1 MNTHLQSTLAISI
14 ITASLLPLET
24 RAVDYPLTT
33 DTKVDYAHLQ
43 SGFSNP
49 PEESKLRCFWFW
61 QYGVATKESIT
72 QDLEAMKAKGY
83 GGVLLGDNGGPEG
96 QVGPV
101 FMSQEWKENFAHA
114 VKEADRLGLELSLNI
129 QSGWGD
135 PGNPN
140 IQPDN
145 GMKKI
150 VFSEVHVTGPKKLQ
164 QRLPKPKFE
173 IYYKDIAVQ
182 AFKRVDVEEDTRRRT
197 LVNWANKSFN
207 SQSRLPEIR
216 NILPNSDDD
225 VAIKQDDIVDLTGQF
240 SDETLIWDVPEGEWT
255 IIRYGMAATGKR
267 NMYAADGYKGG
278 LCYDQIHANGIKA
291 QWDSVAQP
299 LIDIAKKN
307 GDSLKY
313 VHTDSWEMGLTNWTH
328 GFRETFK
335 RLRGYDMSPF
345 LPVLTNK
352 IVDSREFSNRFLEDF
367 RLTVSDL
374 VAEENYQVL
383 KNLAHANG
391 LLLHSESGGPHRAPL
406 EALQTLGKNDIPMS
420 EFWARANT
428 HRVSEGAR
436 IHVKQGSSAA
446 HIYGKRYLAA
456 EGPTSVGPQ
465 WQRAPRELKGN
476 LDKVFCIGVNRLFW
490 HTYTSAPDE
499 YGIPGF
505 EYFAGT
511 HMNRHVTWWDQ
522 CDTFVRYLNRCQY
535 MLARGLYGAD
545 VLAYY
550 GSASPNFVYLESDI
564 NLPCGHEWDMCNT
577 EALLSRAT
585 ARNGRIYLPDGMNY
599 ALLYLKPGINCIS
612 LPTLQKIE
620 RMVKDG
626 IVLVGNP
633 PERAAGLTGYP
644 ASDKEVQA
652 IAKRLWGKID
662 EKNVFINTYGE
673 GRVYAGKSI
682 AEVLELEA
690 IRPDFS
696 YTANEDVD
704 LSYIHRSAEDMDIY
718 YIANKW
724 AYKDVNHLKYG
735 YRSDLPNR
743 YIEALCSFRVDGDRR
758 IERFD
763 PVTGAIT
770 PVLVYKRKGGR
781 YEVPVSLAPEGSA
794 FFVFRKGPECRHVT
808 GITKDGNAVA
818 QGNAQ
823 LQLNASGVFV
833 RDGGVEVIREGAY
846 ELIWSDGKTEK
857 FDSTALPPDQTI
869 DGRWK
874 ITFME
879 RPSLGKPITAETN
892 ALKSWT
898 EFSQRR
904 IKYFSGT
911 ARYTQLFDLAGE
923 AKNKRVYLDLGNVLD
938 LVTVCL
944 NGTVVDTCW
953 IAPFRV
959 DVTAHLVEGRN
970 LLELDVTN
978 CWVNRLI
985 GDGKLPK
992 EQRKTRSNVNG
1003 KFQKPGSEKL
1013 LRASGL
1019 LGPVRLQFA
1028 EIVSPSVSKGEPR
1041 NRGTSDGK
1049 VFRDKDHWVNFF
1061 FGVGKGGAHVIA
1073 AFSRDLHHWTVD
1085 PEPLYKA
1092 GGNPSGLDKKY
1103 AHKTSL
1109 VWNSLNETFY
1119 MYYNAVGNKGR
1130 GIGLITSKPLA
1141 DVSTEP
1147 RGLSDQ

>member
-1 MNTHLQSTLAISI
+1 MNTYLRSILAISI
-14 ITASLLPLET
+14 IAASLLPLQT
-24 RAVDYPLTT
+24 RAVDYPLTA

-43 SGFSNP
+43 SGFANP
-49 PEESKLRCFWFW
+49 PAESRLRCFWFW

-83 GGVLLGDNGGPEG
+83 GGVLIGDNGGPEG

-101 FMSQEWKENFAHA
+101 FMSDQWKANFAHA

-150 VFSEVHVTGPKKLQ
+150 VSSEVHVTGPKRLQ
-164 QRLPKPKFE
+164 QKLPKPE
-173 IYYKDIAVQ
+173 SRIYYRDIAVQ
-182 AFKRVDVEEDTRRRT
+182 AFKRVDVEGDTHRST
-197 LVNWANKSFN
+197 LVNWANKAFN
-207 SQSRLPEIR
+207 SQSGLPEIR
-216 NILPNSDDD
+216 KILPESDDD
-225 VAIKQDDIVDLTGQF
+225 VAIEQNSIVDLTGQF
-240 SDETLIWDVPEGEWT
+240 SDGTLTWDVPAGEWT
-255 IIRYGMAATGKR
+255 IVRYGMAATGKR

-278 LCYDQIHANGIKA
+278 LCYDQIRANGVKA
-291 QWDSVAQP
+291 QWHDVAQP

-307 GDSLKY
+307 GNSLKY
-313 VHTDSWEMGLTNWTH
+313 VHTDSWEMKLTNWTH

-345 LPVLTNK
+345 LPVLANK
-352 IVDSREFSNRFLEDF
+352 IVGSRELSNRFLEDF

-406 EALQTLGKNDIPMS
+406 EALQTLGRNDVPMS

-428 HRVSEGAR
+428 HRVSKAQR
-436 IHVKQGSSAA
+436 IHVKQGASAA

-465 WQRAPRELKGN
+465 WERAPRELKGN

-511 HMNRHVTWWDQ
+511 HMNRHVTWWNQ
-522 CDTFVRYLNRCQY
+522 CDPFVAYMNRCQY
-535 MLARGLYGAD
+535 MLAQGLYGAD

-564 NLPCGHEWDMCNT
+564 DVPRGHAWDMCNT
-577 EALLSRAT
+577 EVLLSRAT
-585 ARNGRIYLPDGMNY
+585 ARNGRVYLPDGMNY
-599 ALLYLKPGINCIS
+599 ALLYLKPDISFMS
-612 LPTLQKIE
+612 LPVLRKIE
-620 RMVKDG
+620 QMVENG

-644 ASDKEVQA
+644 ESDKEVRA
-652 IAKRLWGKID
+652 IAKRLWERID
-662 EKNVFINTYGE
+662 GKNVFMNTYGQ
-673 GRVYAGKSI
+673 GRVYAGKTI

-696 YTANEDVD
+696 YIANENVD
-704 LSYIHRSAEDMDIY
+704 LSYIHRSADDLDIY
-718 YIANKW
+718 YIANQW
-724 AYKDVNHLKYG
+724 AYKDVSDLKYR
-735 YRSDLPNR
+735 YRSDPPDG
-743 YIEALCSFRVDGDRR
+743 YVQATCSFRMEGDRR

-763 PVTGAIT
+763 PVTGAMT
-770 PVLVYKRKGGR
+770 PVLVYKHVGGR
-781 YEVPVSLAPEGSA
+781 YEVPISLPPEGSA
-794 FFVFRKGPECRHVT
+794 FFAFRKGPQRRHVT
-808 GITKDGNAVA
+808 GINKDGEVVV
-818 QGNAQ
+818 QGNAP
-823 LQLNASGVFV
+823 LQLNASGIFV
-833 RDGGVEVIREGAY
+833 RNGGVEVIQEGAY
-846 ELIWSDGKTEK
+846 EFIWSDGKTEK

-869 DGRWK
+869 QGRWK

-879 RPSLGKPITAETN
+879 RPSLGTSITAETN
-892 ALKSWT
+892 ALESWT
-898 EFSQRR
+898 ESSRHQ

-911 ARYTQLFDLAGE
+911 ARYTQLFDFASELN
-923 AKNKRVYLDLGNVLD
+923 NKRVYLDLGNVLD
-938 LVTVCL
+938 LVTVRL

-959 DVTAHLVEGRN
+959 DITAHLVKGRN

-978 CWVNRLI
+978 CWANRLI

-992 EQRKTRSNVNG
+992 DQRKTRSNVDG

-1013 LRASGL
+1013 LRVSGL

-1028 EIVSPSVSKGEPR
+1028 EIVSPSVSK
-1041 NRGTSDGK
+1041 
-1049 VFRDKDHWVNFF
+1049 
-1061 FGVGKGGAHVIA
+1061 
-1073 AFSRDLHHWTVD
+1073 
-1085 PEPLYKA
+1085 
-1092 GGNPSGLDKKY
+1092 
-1103 AHKTSL
+1103 
-1109 VWNSLNETFY
+1109 
-1119 MYYNAVGNKGR
+1119 
-1130 GIGLITSKPLA
+1130 
-1141 DVSTEP
+1141 
-1147 RGLSDQ
+1147 